1 MTEFWR
7 RILILFRKQRFDR
20 ELDEEFQ
27 FHLEMKARESS
38 RARKQFGNP
47 TLLKEISREAWGWSW
62 MERLAQ
68 DLKYATRML
77 CKAPAFTVAAVLALA
92 IGIGVNTTVFT
103 FLNALLRPLPVRE
116 PDRLVAV
123 RRKAQGETG
132 WRAISS
138 PDYRD
143 LRDSNLF
150 EDLAVF
156 RQVSLTMGGLSGK
169 SFEETEPAIGQY
181 VSGNYFSLL
190 GVHPLL
196 GRAIAPGDDRIAGS
210 GGRDGPVLVL
220 TYGCWKARFGSDPAI
235 IGKTLAVNYHP
246 FTIVG
251 VAPPE
256 FIGTVIDPNDFWI
269 PVATQPLV
277 QPGPDRTQARGE
289 NWLNVIGRLREGRT
303 MEGTQPDL
311 AALSARLQREYPEA
325 NRKTTFVLENAGSLY
340 KLDSFSTPAVL
351 LLLAATGLVLL
362 AACANIA
369 NLLLARASARSRE
382 IAVRLALGAGRGR
395 LIRQLLT
402 ESVLLALIG
411 GAAALLFTSWTSN
424 LLLAEGIKFIPKEA
438 GTFYL
443 NIAPDLRVF
452 GYAFAMSFAAAL
464 IFGLFPALQA
474 SKTAISAALKQ
485 EPTGAATRLRS
496 ISASDVFV
504 VLQTAICLVLLIAS
518 GLLTRGLWK
527 ALTTNPGFETKNV
540 IDVEFDPGR
549 IGFDERE
556 TAAFERQLAAR
567 LSSIPDVMVIA
578 HSEVAPLVSRR
589 LAPIFTGS
597 GAKPVSGDYN
607 LVTPEF
613 FSALALPIVRGRNF
627 TAAEMASSA
636 PVALVTETTARRF
649 WPGQDP
655 LGKHIDVGARP
666 GLYRPSS
673 EVIGVVRDSRNVK
686 LWEVDPV
693 YIYLPLWRDQRFT
706 QPLLIRVQG
715 DPRRLMA
722 AMRAEVHQIEPRMPV
737 FVHTLEEAAGLQ
749 LLLFQG
755 ASGVV
760 GFLGLIA
767 LVLAAI
773 GLYGVLSYIVA
784 RRTRE
789 IGLRMALGAD
799 RRVVIGLVLKRS
811 FRLTLI
817 GAAIGV
823 VISALVSR
831 VLSVLLFGVS
841 PLDPITFV
849 GVCAFLLG
857 VGMLASYLPARR
869 AARIDPMEAL
879 RDE

>member
-1 MTEFWR
+1 MTELWR
-7 RILILFRKQRFDR
+7 RILFLLRKRRFDR

-38 RARKQFGNP
+38 QARREFGNP

-62 MERLAQ
+62 IERLVQ
-68 DLKYATRML
+68 DLRYAARML
-77 CKAPAFTVAAVLALA
+77 RKAPAFTAAAVLALA

-116 PDRLVAV
+116 PDRLVSV
-123 RRKAQGETG
+123 RRKANGEAG
-132 WRAISS
+132 WRAISL

-143 LRDSNLF
+143 LRDSKLF

-156 RQVSLTMGGLSGK
+156 RQVSLTMGGLSRK
-169 SFEETEPAIGQY
+169 SFAETEPAIGQY
-181 VSGNYFSLL
+181 VSGNYFSTL
-190 GVHPLL
+190 GVHPIL
-196 GRAIAPGDDRIAGS
+196 GRAITPDDDRIAGS
-210 GGRDGPVLVL
+210 GGPGGPVLVL
-220 TYGCWKARFGSDPAI
+220 TYGCWQARFGSDPAI

-251 VAPPE
+251 VGPPD

-269 PVATQPLV
+269 PVATHPLV
-277 QPGPDRTQARGE
+277 QPGPDRMHVRDE
-289 NWLNVIGRLREGRT
+289 NWINVIGRLREGRT

-311 AALSARLQREYPEA
+311 AALSARLQREYPQA
-325 NRKTTFVLENAGSLY
+325 NQKTTLVLEKAGSLY
-340 KLDSFSTPAVL
+340 KLDSFSTPVVS
-351 LLLAATGLVLL
+351 LLLAATALVLL

-369 NLLLARASARSRE
+369 NLLLARAAARSRE

-402 ESVLLALIG
+402 ESVVLALIG
-411 GAAALLFTSWTSN
+411 GAAGLLFSRWTSN

-452 GYAFAMSFAAAL
+452 GYAFALSCAAAL

-474 SKTAISAALKQ
+474 SKAGISIALKQ
-485 EPTGAATRLRS
+485 EPTGAATRVRS

-504 VLQTAICLVLLIAS
+504 VLQTTICLVLLIAS

-527 ALTTNPGFETKNV
+527 ALNTNPGFETKNV

-549 IGFDERE
+549 LGFDERK
-556 TAAFERQLAAR
+556 TVDFGRQVAAR
-567 LSSIPDVMVIA
+567 LRAIPEVMFVA

-589 LAPIFTGS
+589 LAPISTGS
-597 GAKPVSGDYN
+597 GKAVSGDYN
-607 LVTPEF
+607 RVTPEF

-627 TAAEMASSA
+627 TPQELASSA
-636 PVALVTETTARRF
+636 PVVLVTESTAARF

-655 LGKHIDVGARP
+655 LGKLLDVGSRA
-666 GLYRPSS
+666 GMYRPSS

-686 LWEVDPV
+686 LWEVDPI

-706 QPLLIRVQG
+706 QPLLIRVNG

-722 AMRAEVHQIEPRMPV
+722 AVREEVHEIEPRMPV
-737 FVHTLEEAAGLQ
+737 FIHTLEEAEGLQ

-760 GFLGLIA
+760 GFLGVIA

-773 GLYGVLSYIVA
+773 GLYGVLSYIVS
-784 RRTRE
+784 RRTKE
-789 IGLRMALGAD
+789 IGVRMALGAD
-799 RRVVIGLVLKRS
+799 RRSVIGLILRRS
-811 FRLTLI
+811 FRLTII
-817 GAAIGV
+817 GAAVGV
-823 VISALVSR
+823 VISALISR
-831 VLSVLLFGVS
+831 VLSVLLFGIS
-841 PLDPITFV
+841 PLDPLTFV
-849 GVCAFLLG
+849 GVCAFLLC
-857 VGMLASYLPARR
+857 VAMLASYLPARR